1 MAINV
6 DSVYKTVL
14 YLLNKEQRGY
24 IQPDEFNRLA
34 TQVQKEVFEEYFSDA
49 NQLIRKDQSNVQN
62 DSEFFN
68 HTQDIEYKLYPFRIE
83 SNTVFTYDVGSTT
96 WTSTENV
103 YKVGDVIANYT
114 VNQNPNLNSV
124 AELCTIREYNT
135 ITRSKL
141 TAPTKTYP
149 LFYVSRS
156 VDVFENTASSLK
168 VFPLPDS
175 LTCNVLTTPTNVY
188 WGYSIG
194 SVNQF
199 VYNSSLW
206 SEIQNPLG
214 SLNFQL
220 DISEQTNVII
230 RILKYCGVIINNPQV
245 VAMANSEIQQSNLN
259 LKS

>member
-1 MAINV
+1 M
-6 DSVYKTVL
+6 
-14 YLLNKEQRGY
+14 
-24 IQPDEFNRLA
+24 
-34 TQVQKEVFEEYFSDA
+34 
-49 NQLIRKDQSNVQN
+49 
-62 DSEFFN
+62 
-68 HTQDIEYKLYPFRIE
+68 
-83 SNTVFTYDVGSTT
+83 
-96 WTSTENV
+96 
-103 YKVGDVIANYT
+103 
-114 VNQNPNLNSV
+114 
-124 AELCTIREYNT
+124 
-135 ITRSKL
+135 
-141 TAPTKTYP
+141 
-149 LFYVSRS
+149 
-156 VDVFENTASSLK
+156 
-168 VFPLPDS
+168 
-175 LTCNVLTTPTNVY
+175 LTTPTNVY